1 MLNVFS
7 QHAYIGLH
15 IFLILKIHSSW
26 LLYCLYSE
34 GMLVMKKQQSF
45 SFWSFLRKSIVL
57 IDWSPGPV
65 GIEPFCSFEYRMYSG
80 IHWIDCEAHFSF
92 LFPDPNKRAEMYPL
106 RESSCNCLLI
116 VRPSFTWQNSVLTK
130 IYACH
135 EVSDWSTLEGLL
147 TIWCPTL
154 KIWST
159 SLRWKESCNGEQQ
172 MSAAV
177 SWEDFSIILE
187 NVKWSGSFLP
197 TFLNF

>member
-1 MLNVFS
+1 MTSLLFVFRRNVSNEKTTVIFFLVFF
-7 QHAYIGLH
+7 AEINRFDWLVPRPGL
-15 IFLILKIHSSW
+15 
-26 LLYCLYSE
+26 
-34 GMLVMKKQQSF
+34 
-45 SFWSFLRKSIVL
+45 
-57 IDWSPGPV
+57 

-130 IYACH
+130 IYAYH